1 MISPASDFPGA
12 IARGTA
18 SRFPPMK
25 PTIPWLT
32 PPADLA
38 LSTGELHIWR
48 APLDVAEDF
57 MKGLAAQLSA
67 DEIAR
72 AEKFVFA
79 RDREHFIVARG
90 TLRVLLGRYLR
101 KPPAGIVLCK
111 GPHDKPYL
119 RAETGEPPLKFNLSH
134 SHSLAL
140 YVFAIQQE
148 VGIDLEKLR
157 PDFAVAEVAER
168 FFSAHEQEELRALP
182 AELRSE
188 GFFLCW
194 TRKEAYLKARGDGLQ
209 ISLDSFD
216 VTLTPRLPAELRSTD
231 SGRWTL
237 SSFSPAPGYAA
248 AVVAEGSERSTQFF
262 DFTGVN
268 LLAASKETPC

>member
-1 MISPASDFPGA
+1 MISPALNSLRALGHSSSP
-12 IARGTA
+12 R
-18 SRFPPMK
+18 SMS
-25 PTIPWLT
+25 TIPWLH
-32 PPADLA
+32 PPAQ
-38 LSTGELHIWR
+38 LSLSHGELHIWR
-48 APLDVAEDF
+48 APLDMSEDSV
-57 MKGLAAQLSA
+57 KGFAAHLPA

-79 RDREHFIVARG
+79 RDRKHFIVARG
-90 TLRVLLGRYLR
+90 ILRLLLGRYLR
-101 KPPAGIVLCK
+101 KTPAGIALCK
-111 GPHDKPYL
+111 GQYDKPCL

-140 YVFAIQQE
+140 YVFAMHQE

-157 PDFAVAEVAER
+157 PDFAAAEVAER

-209 ISLDSFD
+209 VPLDSFD
-216 VTLTPRLPAELRSTD
+216 VTLTPNLPAELRSTD

-248 AVVAEGSERSTQFF
+248 AVVAEGSARGMQFF
-262 DFTGVN
+262 DGAGVKWLVPSN
-268 LLAASKETPC
+268 YAARVE